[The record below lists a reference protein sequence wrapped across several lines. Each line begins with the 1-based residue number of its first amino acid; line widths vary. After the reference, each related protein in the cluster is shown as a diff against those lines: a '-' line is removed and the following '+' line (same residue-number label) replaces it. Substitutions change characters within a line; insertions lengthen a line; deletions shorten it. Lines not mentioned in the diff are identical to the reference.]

1 MLPSSENI
9 FISKINEEI
18 ISPIKPAKNEVVK
31 YQKIILAAS
40 FPPLPLEAN
49 LFIAGDK
56 ARKIKIGTI
65 LMNTV
70 NTEWTPSEIIFRWFP
85 NEAPIINPITK
96 LIKDHRYVG
105 IFPKFFFIYLNI
117 I

>member
-9 FISKINEEI
+9 FISKINEEM
-18 ISPIKPAKNEVVK
+18 ISPIKPAKNEVIK

-40 FPPLPLEAN
+40 FPPLPFKAN
-49 LFIAGDK
+49 LFIAGDN

-70 NTEWTPSEIIFRWFP
+70 NTEWTPSEIILRWFP
-85 NEAPIINPITK
+85 NEAPIINPSTK

-105 IFPKFFFIYLNI
+105 IFLKIFLIYLNI